1 MAYLKRAIQFIF
13 LAVVLTGLWF
23 SFHRVLT
30 GQDYSLEIE
39 KIILEGKD
47 SNRIDLTQ
55 FKPGVWNEIA
65 IWYPYSDVRDF
76 KIDGVYLLFESSNIN
91 SDDGNNILLFIK
103 DNQIK
108 GHAVFSRRKVDFATF
123 DLDAQRIVRDKAVFK
138 FNSSVDFSKVQF
150 LEKK

>member
-13 LAVVLTGLWF
+13 LAVVLAGLSF

-55 FKPGVWNEIA
+55 FKPSAWDEIV

-123 DLDAQRIVRDKAVFK
+123 DLGAQKIIRDKAVFK

-150 LEKK
+150 FEKK

>member
-1 MAYLKRAIQFIF
+1 MAYLKRAIQFII
-13 LAVVLTGLWF
+13 LAVVLIGLWF
-23 SFHRVLT
+23 SFHSVLA

-55 FKPGVWNEIA
+55 FKSGAWDEMV
-65 IWYPYSDVRDF
+65 IWYPYSDIRNF

-91 SDDGNNILLFIK
+91 SDNGNNILLIIK

-108 GHAVFSRRKVDFATF
+108 GHAIFSRRKVDFATF
-123 DLDAQRIVRDKAVFK
+123 DLGTQRIVRDKAVFK

-150 LEKK
+150 FEKK